1 MALYPLFA
9 AGALL
14 PLFTAYPIAV
24 AQDGT
29 AQAGSLDIVA
39 ITPDLQARMTV
50 PVHIGV
56 ENAQTGS
63 KRAGPYRFMIDTGAE
78 RTILSRDIARQLG
91 LASAGQALLVGVAG
105 TQEVDLVEVEEI
117 NLGRRSFYGL
127 TAPLLDGRWIGADGI
142 IGLDSLQDQRVLLDF
157 DKKVMAIGDA
167 RQLGGNS
174 GFEITVQARRRSGQL
189 IMTNAMVDGVRTD
202 IIIDTGSDTSIGN
215 PPLQRALARRH
226 AQEQTSLISVTGQS
240 ISADVGLARTLV
252 LGGLTMSN
260 TPLVF
265 ADAPPFKALK
275 LDKRPAMLLGMDQL
289 RLFRRVAIDF
299 SSRSILFDMPRG
311 LPMQFGMN

>member
-14 PLFTAYPIAV
+14 PLFTAYPVAV

-29 AQAGSLDIVA
+29 AQAGAVDIVS

-50 PVHIGV
+50 PVHIGIDS
-56 ENAQTGS
+56 AQTGS
-63 KRAGPYRFMIDTGAE
+63 KQAGPYRFMIDTGAE
-78 RTILSRDIARQLG
+78 RTILSRDLARQLG

-105 TQEVDLVEVEEI
+105 TQGGGLVEVGGVS
-117 NLGRRSFYGL
+117 LGRRSFYGL
-127 TAPLLDGRWIGADGI
+127 AAPLLDGGWIGADGI

-215 PPLQRALARRH
+215 PALQRALARRH
-226 AQEQTSLISVTGQS
+226 AQEQTSLISVTGQT

>member
-14 PLFTAYPIAV
+14 PLFAAYPVAV

-29 AQAGSLDIVA
+29 AQAGSVDIVS
-39 ITPDLQARMTV
+39 ITPDLHDRMTV

-56 ENAQTGS
+56 DGGQTGG
-63 KRAGPYRFMIDTGAE
+63 KQAGPYRFMIDTGAE
-78 RTILSRDIARQLG
+78 RTILSRDLARQLG

-157 DKKVMAIGDA
+157 DRKVMAIGDA

-215 PPLQRALARRH
+215 PPLQRALMRRH
-226 AQEQTSLISVTGQS
+226 AQEQTSLISVTGQT

-311 LPMQFGMN
+311 LPMQYGMN

>member
-14 PLFTAYPIAV
+14 PLLTAYPIAA

-29 AQAGSLDIVA
+29 AQAGSVDIVT

-56 ENAQTGS
+56 DNAQTGS
-63 KRAGPYRFMIDTGAE
+63 KQSGPYRFMIDTGAE
-78 RTILSRDIARQLG
+78 RTILSRDLARQLG

-202 IIIDTGSDTSIGN
+202 IIIDTGSDT
-215 PPLQRALARRH
+215 PLQKAVARRH
-226 AQEQTSLISVTGQS
+226 AQEQTSLISVTGQT
-240 ISADVGLARTLV
+240 IAADVGLARTLV

-265 ADAPPFKALK
+265 ADAPPFKTLK